1 MDIPAVLSAA
11 FQYTVVHCIFGGGR
25 VRIDFVCHSDL
36 ISSGTDFAYS
46 M

>member
-11 FQYTVVHCIFGGGR
+11 FQYTVVCCTFIGGR
-25 VRIDFVCHSDL
+25 VCIDFACHSDL
-36 ISSGTDFAYS
+36 ISSGTDSAYS